1 MSNHASEQKRIL
13 EHWLGRAKAELS
25 TAISEVRAESLSAP
39 AKAELEAR
47 VNLVCGRWIATLE
60 RTIAEVDVEPR

>member
-1 MSNHASEQKRIL
+1 MNAQRNIL

-25 TAISEVRAESLSAP
+25 TCITEVRGESLSAP

-47 VNLVCGRWIATLE
+47 VNLVCGRWIACLE
-60 RTIAEVDVEPR
+60 ARIAEIDVEPR